1 MTEPPELP
9 SDEHWTVI
17 YDGACGICKWLLAG
31 LLRLDREKHLWPIP
45 LQSPE
50 ADALLADL
58 EPSERMASWHLLSAS
73 GVRVSAGAALP
84 RLLRVLP
91 GGGLPAATLARFPQL
106 TAGGYR
112 WVAEHRS
119 QLSRFVPRRAKQ
131 RAAERIGER
140 EHSLHCGGQAGS
152 RSRSSENARR

>member
-1 MTEPPELP
+1 MVEPRELP
-9 SDEHWTVI
+9 PDERWIVI

-31 LLRLDREKHLWPIP
+31 LLRLDREKRLRPIP

-58 EPSERMASWHLLSAS
+58 EPFERMASWHLVSAG
-73 GVRVSAGAALP
+73 GVRVSAGPALSP
-84 RLLRVLP
+84 LLRLLP
-91 GGGLPAATLARFPQL
+91 GGGLPAATLARFPRL

-112 WVAEHRS
+112 WVAEHRL

-131 RAAERIGER
+131 RATERVRER
-140 EHSLHCGGQAGS
+140 E
-152 RSRSSENARR
+152 RSEFAPRRQI

>member
-1 MTEPPELP
+1 MAEPPELP
-9 SDEHWTVI
+9 PDEHWTVV

-31 LLRLDREKHLWPIP
+31 FLRLDRERRLRPIP

-58 EPSERMASWHLLSAS
+58 EPSERMASWHLLSAD

-84 RLLRVLP
+84 RLLSALP
-91 GGGLPAATLARFPQL
+91 GGGLPAATLARFPRL
-106 TAGGYR
+106 TASGYR

-119 QLSRFVPRRAKQ
+119 QLSRFVPQRAKQ
-131 RAAERIGER
+131 RAAERIRGRER
-140 EHSLHCGGQAGS
+140 SAF
-152 RSRSSENARR
+152 ARRQT